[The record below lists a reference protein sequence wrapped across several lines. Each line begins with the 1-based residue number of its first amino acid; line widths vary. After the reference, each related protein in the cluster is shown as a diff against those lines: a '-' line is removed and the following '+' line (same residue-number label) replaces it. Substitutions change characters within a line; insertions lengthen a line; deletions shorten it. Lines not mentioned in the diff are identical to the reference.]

1 VAFARGAE
9 CFSSPNNNALC
20 QRFFV
25 QINEQKRVSVCRSR
39 GTREFVG
46 AVLVGGREEGGFKKR
61 MMTKEKGGCST
72 RSGRSFPRELP
83 HTKRGYQVLTN
94 KGADG
99 VLPPS
104 LTLFVSLCVPVALG
118 VVAGAL
124 SCCFSGTVLGPFS

>member
-1 VAFARGAE
+1 MAFARGAE

-61 MMTKEKGGCST
+61 MMTKEKGVA
-72 RSGRSFPRELP
+72 LP
-83 HTKRGYQVLTN
+83 DLDV
-94 KGADG
+94 
-99 VLPPS
+99 
-104 LTLFVSLCVPVALG
+104 VSLENYRTQREVTKYLPTRAQTV
-118 VVAGAL
+118 
-124 SCCFSGTVLGPFS
+124 SCPLH